1 MNILVVDDEYYI
13 VQGITKNINWEEI
26 GINTVYTA
34 YSMKQAQEILL
45 KQEVDI
51 LLTDIA
57 MPKSNGLDLI
67 AWVNEN
73 SFHPVKLLLTGH
85 QNFDYAQK
93 AILLQCFQYILKP
106 VEYSV
111 LEEELRHAVEKVYE
125 NKKAD
130 RAKNIAES
138 WDSSKSLRME
148 MFWKEVFTRI
158 ISSSETSITEA
169 MNRLNVP
176 ASWLKEDFYFLLFD
190 VHAKNISGDKED
202 QVPLGEILS
211 IVSELIR
218 DKEDT
223 SIYNI
228 SSSEFLLTM
237 ISGNFKGYQHIFD
250 FCEAILSKLSIALPA
265 YRFSIYISDQ
275 TPVTS
280 VADCYQLLK
289 NFESSIFT
297 TESIVI
303 PVHTLSDPHTQE
315 FSDSQMKNIPLSEW
329 TELLLQYKSS
339 MILDMIK
346 AMFKNTST
354 YYPTKRLIAIYYGV
368 LQTVFSV
375 LESKEIS
382 INELFP
388 KLTHHTDLIKVTSSI
403 ENFLFWAGHLLSD
416 TEEILKVNA
425 DSASFV
431 ESVKKYI
438 KAHLDSEDLNR
449 NSIAEAI
456 HMNPDYISY
465 LFHKQS
471 GQLLSNYIK
480 SERINA
486 AKKLL
491 ITTDLSL
498 QAIAD
503 ATGFSNSSY
512 FHKQFKKTVGVTPQQ
527 YRAKD
532 TL

>member
-13 VQGITKNINWEEI
+13 VQGITKNINWGEI
-26 GINTVYTA
+26 GIDALYTA

-45 KQEVDI
+45 QQDIDI
-51 LLTDIA
+51 LLTDIE
-57 MPKSNGLDLI
+57 MPKGSGLDLI

-73 SFHPVKLLLTGH
+73 SYHPVKLLLTGH
-85 QNFDYAQK
+85 QNFEYAQK
-93 AILLQCFQYILKP
+93 AILLQCFQYVLKP
-106 VEYSV
+106 VEYGV
-111 LEEELRHAVEKVYE
+111 LEEELKHAVEKVYE
-125 NKKAD
+125 NKNVY

-148 MFWKEVFTRI
+148 LFWQELFTRN
-158 ISSSETSITEA
+158 ISSSETSIADA
-169 MNRLNVP
+169 MHRLNVP
-176 ASWLKEDFYFLLFD
+176 LSWLGEDFYFLLFD
-190 VHAKNISGDKED
+190 VHAKNISGEKENPI
-202 QVPLGEILS
+202 PLDEILA
-211 IVSELIR
+211 IVSDLIC
-218 DKEDT
+218 DKADT
-223 SIYNI
+223 SIYKI
-228 SSSEFLLTM
+228 SSSEFLLAM
-237 ISGNFKGYQHIFD
+237 ISGIFPDYQHTFV
-250 FCEAILSKLSIALPA
+250 FCEEILNKLCTALPA
-265 YRFSIYISDQ
+265 YRFSIYMSDK
-275 TPVTS
+275 TPVSS
-280 VADCYQLLK
+280 VTDCYQLLK

-303 PVHTLSDPHTQE
+303 PVHTLSDLHTQE
-315 FSDSQMKNIPLSEW
+315 FSDSQMRKIPLSEW
-329 TELLLQYKSS
+329 TELLLHYKSS
-339 MILDMIK
+339 LILENIK
-346 AMFKNTST
+346 ALFKDNFS
-354 YYPTKRLIAIYYGV
+354 YFPAKMLIAIYYGV

-375 LESKEIS
+375 LESNAIS

-388 KLTHHTDLIKVTSSI
+388 KITHHTDLIKATSSI

-449 NSIAEAI
+449 NSIADAI

-471 GQLLSNYIK
+471 GQLLSTYIK

-503 ATGFSNSSY
+503 STGFSNSSY
-512 FHKQFKKTVGVTPQQ
+512 FHKQFKKTVGITPQQ
-527 YRAKD
+527 YRTKD
-532 TL
+532 SS